1 MHILAKEICLI
12 NKCAINFHFNS
23 EILDDPVF
31 IVNRDYIKLQLLI
44 QYSVVPDN
52 LNRLPLPLCF
62 YELEIFRLYPSV
74 NTTLILN

>member
-23 EILDDPVF
+23 DILDDPVF

-44 QYSVVPDN
+44 Q
-52 LNRLPLPLCF
+52 
-62 YELEIFRLYPSV
+62 
-74 NTTLILN
+74 